1 MHWSVGFTQSVEII
15 GMRMRNGDT
24 ELSEF
29 TLVDLVGKGTLV
41 RLRRN
46 DRVVVS
52 VIVVEKASS
61 EVQSSG
67 IVIIVIGS
75 VNSGIS
81 TGSCSTL
88 ERGLGELRVRHV
100 NVIVI
105 VINVILGR
113 GHVNISSIRRWRRS
127 GIRRR
132 RWGSSGGQV
141 DCVISGCVGSFVSSE
156 GGIRGG
162 RRGERTMFIK
172 EIKSGSVDR
181 IQTRAVDS
189 VGGPIESRIAE
200 EG

>member
-1 MHWSVGFTQSVEII
+1 MG
-15 GMRMRNGDT
+15 MRNGGT

-29 TLVDLVGKGTLV
+29 TVVDLVGAGTLV
-41 RLRRN
+41 RLGRN
-46 DRVVVS
+46 DGVVVS
-52 VIVVEKASS
+52 VIVVKKTSS
-61 EVQSSG
+61 EVRSGG

-75 VNSGIS
+75 VVD
-81 TGSCSTL
+81 TGSSSTL

-127 GIRRR
+127 GSRRR
-132 RWGSSGGQV
+132 RLGSSGGQV
-141 DCVISGCVGSFVSSE
+141 DCAISGCVGSFVSSE

-162 RRGERTMFIK
+162 RRGERTIFIK